1 MNNIIKEMKSV
12 NGTILLKN
20 FIQNLSKAI
29 SMFSFLPVNK
39 IGKREYLA
47 LQSSPKERE
56 TGHMQGCDKNK
67 KRKEGKNPS
76 PGPEM
81 HRKNTFKRTL

>member
-1 MNNIIKEMKSV
+1 MA
-12 NGTILLKN
+12 GFFLKN
-20 FIQNLSKAI
+20 FIQNLSRAI

-47 LQSSPKERE
+47 LQSSPKERG
-56 TGHMQGCDKNK
+56 TGHMQGCDAI
-67 KRKEGKNPS
+67 KRQKQKEKRRENLS

-81 HRKNTFKRTL
+81 YRKNTLKRTL